1 MSDSALL
8 KQSATLNFLFNEF
21 TKCINKHISELL
33 YCLCTTCIKQDAL
46 NNGVHKVN
54 QGLEAFFE
62 RYGEAYSAL
71 DANATSSMFALPFMT
86 IHQGQGTVWET
97 MDLLLPATASL
108 LGWFEQQGFLNA
120 TYKIKDILQ
129 IDTHF
134 ATVNLIWS
142 VTRLE
147 SDPWQY
153 GTCYHLKRD
162 ADDWK
167 IYGVVQFDAV
177 PEIEEGI
184 DAALRHKHTSP
195 GL

>member
-1 MSDSALL
+1 MS
-8 KQSATLNFLFNEF
+8 
-21 TKCINKHISELL
+21 
-33 YCLCTTCIKQDAL
+33 
-46 NNGVHKVN
+46 

-62 RYGEAYSAL
+62 QYDEAYSAL
-71 DANATSSMFALPFMT
+71 DANATSAMFALPFMT

-108 LGWFEQQGFLNA
+108 LGWFEQQGFLSA

-134 ATVNLIWS
+134 ATVNLVWS

-147 SDPWQY
+147 ADPWQY
-153 GTCYHLKRD
+153 GTCYHVKRG
-162 ADDWK
+162 ADGWK

-177 PEIEEGI
+177 PEIEEFI
-184 DAALRHKHTSP
+184 DATLRLKRRSTD
-195 GL
+195 L

>member
-1 MSDSALL
+1 MEYHEVS
-8 KQSATLNFLFNEF
+8 
-21 TKCINKHISELL
+21 
-33 YCLCTTCIKQDAL
+33 
-46 NNGVHKVN
+46 

-71 DANATSSMFALPFMT
+71 DANATSSLFALPFMT

-108 LGWFEQQGFLNA
+108 LGWFEQQGFLSA

-134 ATVNLIWS
+134 ATVNLVWS

-147 SDPWQY
+147 ADPWQY
-153 GTCYHLKRD
+153 GTCYHVKRD
-162 ADDWK
+162 AGGWK
-167 IYGVVQFDAV
+167 IYCVVQFDVV
-177 PEIEEGI
+177 PEIEEFI
-184 DAALRHKHTSP
+184 DTTLRLKRRSTDM
-195 GL
+195 